1 MGKNDHPELFL
12 EECKY
17 VVKEKMI
24 VKYIINNIEI
34 YSDSDRKNFDEE
46 DSGKENSNEENSD
59 EENSDEENS
68 DEKKKNTHTIKLIFK
83 TYKKAD
89 KIYFNNVFSIYKN
102 VNRILSKTTNFQ
114 RRLVEYIYNYS
125 AM

>member
-1 MGKNDHPELFL
+1 MKKILMKKIL
-12 EECKY
+12 MK
-17 VVKEKMI
+17 KILMK
-24 VKYIINNIEI
+24 
-34 YSDSDRKNFDEE
+34 
-46 DSGKENSNEENSD
+46 
-59 EENSDEENS
+59 
-68 DEKKKNTHTIKLIFK
+68 KKKNTHTIKLIFK

>member
-1 MGKNDHPELFL
+1 MKKILMKKIL
-12 EECKY
+12 MK
-17 VVKEKMI
+17 KILMK
-24 VKYIINNIEI
+24 K
-34 YSDSDRKNFDEE
+34 
-46 DSGKENSNEENSD
+46 
-59 EENSDEENS
+59 
-68 DEKKKNTHTIKLIFK
+68 KKKNTHTIKLIFK